1 MYEER
6 RNSFSIRD
14 IILQI
19 LLIVLFV
26 LMMIWLFPTKNYL
39 EEQKVVDSYG
49 SLYTDYITS
58 MTEAAKSYF
67 TTSNVPTEVGGTVK
81 LTLGDMLKEKLVLE
95 IGGNAVCDN
104 KKSYVEVTKMDTDY
118 QLRVELS
125 CEEFKDYVIV
135 TIGCTDFCTDCN
147 EEVKKPST
155 TKPTQQAATK
165 YTVTFDSNGGTAVSS
180 QTVEKGKTASKP
192 ADPTK
197 EGYTFVEWTLNG
209 TKYDFS
215 SKVNSNITL
224 VASWKAN
231 EVTLYQYQKEV
242 KNNASYSEWSNWS
255 DTKVYWGSTNLP
267 YTNTDLKEYAVIATG
282 NGATGEVTKSCST
295 NATTETVKV
304 DTKKAEI
311 IEVEGKVLVSMD
323 TVYEWKN
330 AQQVV
335 SETPMKVYYKNN
347 TATTEDDADTRYTFV
362 KTQVIA
368 DCGYNCTNKIVYVY
382 TRETKVAKA
391 VVNYDCEAKHLKTGN
406 GAETKCTRLEYSCAK
421 YGKGYE
427 LSGTYCEKYETKN
440 VENES
445 CKDVAVKKDYVKYQY
460 RTRTVKNTESKSYIY
475 EWSTSNNDAKLIAEG
490 YTFNGQTEVK

>member
-67 TTSNVPTEVGGTVK
+67 TTSKVPTEVGGTVK
-81 LTLGDMLKEKLVLE
+81 LTLADMLKEKLVLE

-147 EEVKKPST
+147 EEVTKPST

-180 QTVEKGKTASKP
+180 QTVTKGKTASKP
-192 ADPTK
+192 TDPTK

-209 TKYDFS
+209 AKYDFNT
-215 SKVNSNITL
+215 KVNSNITL

-255 DTKVYWGSTNLP
+255 DAKVYWGSTNLP
-267 YTNTDLKEYAVIATG
+267 YKNTDLKEYTVIATG
-282 NGATGEVTKSCST
+282 NGATGETTKSC
-295 NATTETVKV
+295 TTKTTAENVKL

-311 IEVEGKVLVSMD
+311 IEVEGKVLVS
-323 TVYEWKN
+323 TYTKYEWKN
-330 AQQVV
+330 AQQVA
-335 SETPMKVYYKNN
+335 SEKPLKMYYRNGV
-347 TATTEDDADTRYTFV
+347 ATTEDNADTRYTFV
-362 KTQVIA
+362 KTQVV
-368 DCGYNCTNKIVYVY
+368 DCGNNCSNKIVYVY
-382 TRETKVAKA
+382 TQETRVAKTVA
-391 VVNYDCEAKHLKTGN
+391 NYSCEDKHLKTGT
-406 GAETKCTRLEYSCAK
+406 GTETKCTRLEYSCEK
-421 YGKGYE
+421 YGKDYE
-427 LSGTYCEKYETKN
+427 LSGTYCIKYGTKN
-440 VENES
+440 VETES
-445 CKDVAVKKDYVKYQY
+445 CKDVAVKKDYVKYQF
-460 RTRTVKNTESKSYIY
+460 RTRTLNNAESSSLVY
-475 EWSTSNNDAKLIAEG
+475 EWSTSNNDAKLIADG
-490 YTFNGQTEVK
+490 YTFNGQTKVK